1 MHPSAWKG
9 ILRSWTSA
17 LRSSKKLS
25 YSVHLGS
32 SVPSVSL
39 DIRGG
44 LLGRDPAL
52 RGAHHRHVS
61 QRIVPRANSHLRLDR
76 LQAAAPG
83 GRHAMVAVGQ
93 EQAIRG
99 LEDDDWRQG
108 VDHPGVALHPC
119 GVEVS
124 LRVDRSVG
132 EEIVYP
138 QHRHAPIFAVGPR
151 IRNPVAVPIHSSAWR
166 DCLKSPDSPETKVV
180 EAYETD
186 QKDPFCCGMQT
197 ILAHETPLSDFL
209 DSFGRGILRT
219 SPVRSSPKF
228 AY

>member
-17 LRSSKKLS
+17 LRSSKKFS

-39 DIRGG
+39 DVRGG
-44 LLGRDPAL
+44 LLRRDPAL
-52 RGAHHRHVS
+52 RGTNRRRVS
-61 QRIVPRANSHLRLDR
+61 QRIVQRATSHLRLDR
-76 LQAAAPG
+76 LQAAASG

-93 EQAIRG
+93 EQTLRG

-108 VDHPGVALHPC
+108 VDHPGVALHPR

-132 EEIVYP
+132 EEMVYP
-138 QHRHAPIFAVGPR
+138 QNRHAPIFAVGLR
-151 IRNPVAVPIHSSAWR
+151 TRNPMAVPIHSSAWKG
-166 DCLKSPDSPETKVV
+166 KSANFVMTEF
-180 EAYETD
+180 YE
-186 QKDPFCCGMQT
+186 
-197 ILAHETPLSDFL
+197 LALVLACPH
-209 DSFGRGILRT
+209 T
-219 SPVRSSPKF
+219 SPVS
-228 AY
+228 